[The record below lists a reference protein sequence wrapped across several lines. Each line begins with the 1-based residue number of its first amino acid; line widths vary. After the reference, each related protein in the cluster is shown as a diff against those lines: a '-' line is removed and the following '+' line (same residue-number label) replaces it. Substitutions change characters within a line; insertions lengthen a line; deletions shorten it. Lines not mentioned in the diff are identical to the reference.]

1 MVDRSRAV
9 HLLHGVVNE
18 KSRDLQVHRL
28 YTGREAL
35 KAFLRARPQPYG
47 TLSDPHADVLTV
59 DDATVAGAEACLAA
73 MELGH
78 HVVFFVN
85 PSNVVRQIPY
95 FFSLLDL
102 FIDRRAVDHATF
114 EGSQFELLT
123 KAQRRAFRIAV
134 RTRLM
139 GLEQDE
145 AGERVNAVGLRL
157 GASAAELPR
166 HMAPISVKM
175 LRTLVDA
182 GVQVE
187 NHGWDHKEIGAMNL
201 AEFKT
206 HVKSAADWF
215 ASVLG
220 SPPSLYAPPFGRT
233 DLTAAQ
239 RSFLRDPYFLADDDR
254 MSGEFR
260 PGCWNRVDITA
271 LVDACDAPANVR

>member
-1 MVDRSRAV
+1 MVNQFRAV
-9 HLLHGVVNE
+9 HLLHGVVDQ

-28 YTGREAL
+28 YTGRGAL
-35 KAFLRARPQPYG
+35 EEFLRARTQPYG
-47 TLSDPHADVLTV
+47 TLSDPQADVLTV

-73 MELGH
+73 VELGH

-102 FIDRRAVDHATF
+102 FIDRRSVDHATF
-114 EGSQFELLT
+114 EGSQFELRT
-123 KAQRRAFRIAV
+123 KAQRKAFRIAV
-134 RTRLM
+134 RTKLM
-139 GLEQDE
+139 VLEQDE
-145 AGERVNAVGLRL
+145 AGEIVNMVSSHL

-166 HMAPISVKM
+166 HMAPVSVEM
-175 LRTLVDA
+175 LRTLIDA

-187 NHGWDHKEIGAMNL
+187 NHGWDHREIGAMNL

-206 HVKSAADWF
+206 HVKLAADWI

-220 SPPSLYAPPFGRT
+220 CPPSLYAPPFGRT

-271 LVDACDAPANVR
+271 LVDAYDAPANAG